1 MPFRRAW
8 QTGGALLAKSLRR
21 MSSSKATT
29 AAVSLNTD
37 KLNYD
42 GSLSFGALE
51 EVVGGWAFLEK
62 TKTKDITGQIAGGV
76 LSRGDERAGDARGND
91 PLASQDGE
99 VDLRG
104 WDGWV
109 IASLSL
115 SPLSSESGGS
125 PRADHLLPTRKA
137 TTTSIAK
144 LRRRGGS
151 RCVTSRSTPRTPW
164 PRW

>member
-1 MPFRRAW
+1 
-8 QTGGALLAKSLRR
+8 

-42 GSLSFGALE
+42 GSLSFGVLE

-62 TKTKDITGQIAGGV
+62 TKTKDILARLPEGCSVVVTKELEMPAETIRSLPKTVKLICEAGTGGS
-76 LSRGDERAGDARGND
+76 L
-91 PLASQDGE
+91 L
-99 VDLRG
+99 
-104 WDGWV
+104 
-109 IASLSL
+109 LSL
-115 SPLSSESGGS
+115 SPSLLSQGLA
-125 PRADHLLPTRKA
+125 RADNLLPTRKA
-137 TTTSIAK
+137 TTTSIARR
-144 LRRRGGS
+144 RRRGGS